1 MLGNLNDSRLLFRR
15 HRAQATGVIHRLDD
29 DLVRYDV
36 ELLLNFALHVL
47 GFRRAEDVGETG
59 HADLAGDHLRG
70 ERDVVQDAGE
80 LAGGLRMLALLL
92 DDEPLDGDDR
102 RCGVSD
108 HAVLRS
114 LASSARELGC
124 YMMSQALSACSCP
137 SRLES
142 ACSKHSITATNA
154 MRRVLARVDLEAI
167 GKVAA
172 PRALQQIPHRKDR
185 AGLKLLNVSEFVQE

>member
-1 MLGNLNDSRLLFRR
+1 MLGNLDDSRLLFRR

-36 ELLLNFALHVL
+36 ELLLNFALPIL

-70 ERDVVQDAGE
+70 EPDVVQDAGE

-124 YMMSQALSACSCP
+124 YMMSQALRACSCP
-137 SRLES
+137 SRL
-142 ACSKHSITATNA
+142 I
-154 MRRVLARVDLEAI
+154 
-167 GKVAA
+167 
-172 PRALQQIPHRKDR
+172 RALQTLNHRHERDAPRTGARRPRSDWQSSR
-185 AGLKLLNVSEFVQE
+185 AARSPTNTAPERSGSPQTVERV

>member
-47 GFRRAEDVGETG
+47 GVRRAEDVGETG

-102 RCGVSD
+102 RCRVSD
-108 HAVLRS
+108 HAEALRS
-114 LASSARELGC
+114 LARLASSVV
-124 YMMSQALSACSCP
+124 
-137 SRLES
+137 
-142 ACSKHSITATNA
+142 I
-154 MRRVLARVDLEAI
+154 
-167 GKVAA
+167 
-172 PRALQQIPHRKDR
+172 
-185 AGLKLLNVSEFVQE
+185 